1 MDSNL
6 QKIFT
11 IHFPEK
17 KVYIENTCKKLY
29 DKMEDIRND
38 KDHKL
43 YHMLKKHPNPE
54 IRVECYKD
62 SYCNKKLVALKYR
75 KDNYEILNVNVLPY
89 NYKSKNN

>member
-11 IHFPEK
+11 VHFPEK
-17 KVYIENTCKKLY
+17 KVYIENTCKTLY

-43 YHMLKKHPNPE
+43 YHILKKTP
-54 IRVECYKD
+54 
-62 SYCNKKLVALKYR
+62 
-75 KDNYEILNVNVLPY
+75 
-89 NYKSKNN
+89 KSRN